1 MTEHEQDNEH
11 EAATVWDIILLS
23 VTMTGFV
30 LTIVYGLQIIA
41 GLGG

>member
-1 MTEHEQDNEH
+1 MTDQQDNDH
-11 EAATVWDIILLS
+11 ENATVWDIFLLS

-30 LTIVYGLQIIA
+30 LFIVYGLQIIA